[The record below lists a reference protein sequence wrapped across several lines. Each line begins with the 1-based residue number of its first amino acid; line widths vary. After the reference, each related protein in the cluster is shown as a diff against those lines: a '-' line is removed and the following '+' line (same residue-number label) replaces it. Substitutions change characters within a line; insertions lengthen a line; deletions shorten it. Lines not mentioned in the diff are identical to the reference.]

1 MALGKKRN
9 AEAAKNWRGQAIQ
22 SRPIRQKEITNKGTG
37 QMFFNGFTLLLMI
50 VAAVAGFAFGIKVEQ
65 AYQRSRRSEWLNGE
79 TVEDHMRR
87 DGWTL

>member
-1 MALGKKRN
+1 
-9 AEAAKNWRGQAIQ
+9 
-22 SRPIRQKEITNKGTG
+22 
-37 QMFFNGFTLLLMI
+37 MFFNGFTLLLMFI
-50 VAAVAGFAFGIKVEQ
+50 SVIAGFAFGIKVEQ